1 MKKLLL
7 SLLCLGMCLGSA
19 GCNPKPSLENDLK
32 DYPDSITAINKI
44 VDDYTNNSIS
54 LEYLES
60 VSDDEIAGIYKNNNC
75 EIKIVVDDSG
85 NFINIEL
92 KDKGITDSRYSDD
105 FINTL
110 ETSLKLN
117 TFDMTTDSYNTII
130 GFFNDKKEN
139 EKNVNGFIVK
149 QAYDTFSINQKTE
162 QSLSDA
168 IPITIDQIEL
178 KNKRCYSDSIGT
190 YWMEAKFKNNSDK
203 IITYIQFKYNVDGE
217 TNYLDTYDTLK
228 PGKTSTKADTFGPKS
243 KKFNDAKLLSVEIT
257 YKKENGDNGYI
268 EYDAELEEYKWY

>member
-117 TFDMTTDSYNTII
+117 TFDMTTDS
-130 GFFNDKKEN
+130 
-139 EKNVNGFIVK
+139 
-149 QAYDTFSINQKTE
+149 
-162 QSLSDA
+162 
-168 IPITIDQIEL
+168 
-178 KNKRCYSDSIGT
+178 
-190 YWMEAKFKNNSDK
+190 
-203 IITYIQFKYNVDGE
+203 
-217 TNYLDTYDTLK
+217 
-228 PGKTSTKADTFGPKS
+228 
-243 KKFNDAKLLSVEIT
+243 
-257 YKKENGDNGYI
+257 
-268 EYDAELEEYKWY
+268 